1 MHFRMSRHFGQRDHA
16 RHAAHDG
23 FGRHRHNEDGH
34 GHRGGRGR
42 EPRLFEHGDLRL
54 VIVALLAEK
63 PRYGYDIIKALEER
77 VGGGYSPSPGVVYP
91 TLTLLEEMGHA
102 VVSEER
108 AGRKLYALAPEGL
121 AFFEAN
127 RAAANAVL
135 ARIDAGAG
143 ARRGPPSPVIRAL
156 ENLQT
161 AVRLRLKGQD
171 ATPEQIRAIAD
182 AIDAAARAVEEV

>member
-1 MHFRMSRHFGQRDHA
+1 MHFGMKHHAGHRHDG

-23 FGRHRHNEDGH
+23 FGRGRHGDGMM
-34 GHRGGRGR
+34 GSRGGRGGP
-42 EPRLFEHGDLRL
+42 EARLFGHGDLRL

-108 AGRKLYALAPEGL
+108 PGRKLYTLSA
-121 AFFEAN
+121 
-127 RAAANAVL
+127 
-135 ARIDAGAG
+135 
-143 ARRGPPSPVIRAL
+143 
-156 ENLQT
+156 
-161 AVRLRLKGQD
+161 
-171 ATPEQIRAIAD
+171 
-182 AIDAAARAVEEV
+182 